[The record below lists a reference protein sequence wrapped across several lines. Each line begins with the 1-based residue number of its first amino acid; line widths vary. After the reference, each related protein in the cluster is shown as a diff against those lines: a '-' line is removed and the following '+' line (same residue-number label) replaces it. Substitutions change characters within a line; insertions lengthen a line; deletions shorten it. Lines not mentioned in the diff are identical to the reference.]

1 MTNEMYGRK
10 IIRRKENLDKFKK
23 RLLMSWGV
31 CLTVGLI
38 VGGLVTYC
46 LTDEEPTKDDRVFT
60 QEISMDWSSGA
71 ELGFVPL
78 NVPMDKE
85 MQEFIYCLSYG
96 YNIDFPLVMAVI
108 NQESSFRTDIVSSTN
123 DVGLM
128 QINQINHHWLNER
141 LGINDFTDPHQN
153 TRAGIFILR
162 KLFEKY
168 EEPSK
173 VLMAY
178 NLGEAGA
185 KKLWSEGIYET
196 DYSRSILAKAA
207 EYQKQV
213 KKNG

>member
-1 MTNEMYGRK
+1 MTNEIYGRK
-10 IIRRKENLDKFKK
+10 IIRKKENLNKFQK
-23 RLLMSWGV
+23 RLFTSWGV
-31 CLTVGLI
+31 CLTIGCL
-38 VGGLVTYC
+38 VGGLLTYC
-46 LTDEEPTKDDRVFT
+46 LTDEEPAKDDRVFT

-78 NVPMDKE
+78 NVPMDKNL
-85 MQEFIYCLSYG
+85 QEFVYCLSYG

-108 NQESSFRTDIVSSTN
+108 NQESSFRTDIVSDTN

-128 QINQINHHWLNER
+128 QINKINHQWLNER
-141 LGINDFTDPHQN
+141 LGITDFTNPHQN

-178 NLGEAGA
+178 NLGEDGA
-185 KKLWSEGIYET
+185 KKLWNKGIYET

-207 EYQKQV
+207 EYEKQV